1 MSEAIAFDAL
11 NLPKGVEVAQKKSAI
26 TFVRG
31 TKTSRLVA
39 EKILDIIKNK
49 KSVKKPW
56 QHFAT
61 KYITIEELM
70 KNAKPC
76 TLIKDVHEEIVKEMN
91 SPERQAKDAKRMAD
105 IAGIMNKVVGA
116 E

>member
-1 MSEAIAFDAL
+1 MQHKEL
-11 NLPKGVEVAQKKSAI
+11 NQILKIESILIEFSKTCGTEKAQS
-26 TFVRG
+26 
-31 TKTSRLVA
+31 SRLVA